1 MKMKKTFVMLLSLFA
16 LSMSALAENADITF
30 LLRDGKKVSFTFAQ
44 KPVVA
49 LNEANMVVS
58 VDGEKRVS
66 YAYADVLRV
75 TVDAE
80 ASTGVENAVAKGTAQ
95 HAVFTLSDN
104 TLSASGLCANER
116 IALYATDGKLLVNGQ
131 TGPDGSAIISLS
143 SLSAGVYVVRTQ
155 SGISYKL
162 FKK

>member
-16 LSMSALAENADITF
+16 FSMTVLAEDAGITF

-49 LNEANMVVS
+49 LSETNMVVS
-58 VDGEKRVS
+58 VAGEKRVS

-75 TVDAE
+75 MVDAGT
-80 ASTGVENAVAKGTAQ
+80 STGVEDAVTKGTAQ
-95 HAVFTLSDN
+95 HAVFTLSAN
-104 TLSASGLCANER
+104 TLSASGLCTNER
-116 IALYATDGKLLVNGQ
+116 IALYGADGKLMVGGQ
-131 TGPDGSAIISLS
+131 ADADGRITIGLS

>member
-1 MKMKKTFVMLLSLFA
+1 MKMKKTLVMLLSLFA
-16 LSMSALAENADITF
+16 FSMSAMAEDAGITF

-44 KPVVA
+44 KPVVS
-49 LNEANMVVS
+49 LSETNMVVS
-58 VDGEKRVS
+58 VGGEKKVS

-75 TVDAE
+75 MVDAG
-80 ASTGVENAVAKGTAQ
+80 ASTGVEDAVTRGTAQ
-95 HAVFTLSDN
+95 HAVFTLSAN
-104 TLSASGLCANER
+104 TLSASGLMANER

-131 TGPDGSAIISLS
+131 AGSDGRAIISMS
-143 SLSAGVYVVRTQ
+143 SLPAGVYVVRTQ